1 MNQEN
6 NQKVIVIGG
15 SAGSFQS
22 ILHIL
27 EELPK
32 NFNIPIIITIHR
44 LKHIRSGLV
53 ESVSI
58 KSNATIIEPF
68 DKEDIKP
75 NNIYIAPS
83 NYHLFIEP
91 DYSFSLSTEE
101 PIEFSRPSIDVLFSS
116 AGKVYK
122 NNVISILLSG
132 ANKDGAKGVKSI
144 KENGGI
150 VIIQDPNESEVDIMP
165 KSALEMITPD
175 YIFKIEEI
183 ITFLQNL
190 NTKI

>member
-32 NFNIPIIITIHR
+32 TFNIPIIITIHR

-68 DKEDIKP
+68 DKEYIKP

-83 NYHLFIEP
+83 NYHLIIES
-91 DYSFSLSTEE
+91 DFSFSLSTEE
-101 PIEFSRPSIDVLFSS
+101 PIEFSRPSIDALFVS
-116 AGKVYK
+116 AAKVYK
-122 NNVISILLSG
+122 NNIIGILLSG
-132 ANKDGAKGVKSI
+132 ANKDGAKGMKTI

-150 VIIQDPNESEVDIMP
+150 IIIQDPNEAEVDIMP
-165 KSALEMITPD
+165 KSAIEIVTPD
-175 YIFKIEEI
+175 FIYTIEDI

>member
-101 PIEFSRPSIDVLFSS
+101 PIEFSRPSIDVLFGS
-116 AGKVYK
+116 AAKVYK
-122 NNVISILLSG
+122 KNIIGILLSG
-132 ANKDGAKGVKSI
+132 ANKDGAKGVKTI
-144 KENGGI
+144 KENSGI
-150 VIIQDPNESEVDIMP
+150 VIIQDPNEAEVDIMP
-165 KSALEMITPD
+165 KSALEIISPD

-183 ITFLQNL
+183 IAFLQNL

>member
-1 MNQEN
+1 LNQEN